1 MPALAAACTT
11 VGACSTNQGTGDNPA
26 TGVSASPTV
35 DKGSVDPHTTVVDD
49 TAAPQGYTM
58 DSINQMIQD
67 QEAESP
73 GINQDMV
80 SMAQEITADPAECAA
95 LIPTGVTYI
104 SKIVQNP
111 DAIAARDFTNESTD
125 ATLSVAV
132 SSDPQL
138 SNHPR
143 DVSVCESITRAH
155 AGGSTSYTAAPM
167 ELRVDGADSVT
178 AAEVTLTQS
187 SSPPPLSG
195 DNGSVSRIAYVEI
208 DGATYTVS
216 GSPKSHPK
224 ISPAW
229 SRRRP
234 RKSASDNTPR
244 VMPAPLP
251 GHRWRA
257 GDVAYRQARLTGSH
271 TPAAVAGSPPRM
283 GSKRRPAIRNSSPD
297 IPQVVAHPGKCP
309 RLQRV
314 LAFPC
319 WQSLSQYGK
328 SHTAR
333 KPLSSQ
339 HKENE
344 SRAASS
350 LRLSARATRRSP
362 LSQELLPH

>member
-1 MPALAAACTT
+1 MNRHIVPVLALAAACTT
-11 VGACSTNQGTGDNPA
+11 VGACSTNQDTGDSPA

-35 DKGSVDPHTTVVDD
+35 DKGPVYPHTTVVDD

-80 SMAQEITADPAECAA
+80 SMAQEVTADPAECAA

-138 SNHPR
+138 LNHPR
-143 DVSVCESITRAH
+143 DVSVCESITRTH

-187 SSPPPLSG
+187 SSPLFG

-216 GSPKSHPK
+216 GSPEVALEDFTRMVQAQAEK
-224 ISPAW
+224 I
-229 SRRRP
+229 
-234 RKSASDNTPR
+234 
-244 VMPAPLP
+244 
-251 GHRWRA
+251 
-257 GDVAYRQARLTGSH
+257 RQR
-271 TPAAVAGSPPRM
+271 
-283 GSKRRPAIRNSSPD
+283 
-297 IPQVVAHPGKCP
+297 
-309 RLQRV
+309 
-314 LAFPC
+314 
-319 WQSLSQYGK
+319 
-328 SHTAR
+328 
-333 KPLSSQ
+333 
-339 HKENE
+339 
-344 SRAASS
+344 
-350 LRLSARATRRSP
+350 
-362 LSQELLPH
+362 

>member
-1 MPALAAACTT
+1 MAAGPDTCSPPRTSDPQPARGHDRGVCYRVCMNRHIVPALALAAACTT
-11 VGACSTNQGTGDNPA
+11 VGACSTNQDTGDNPA

-35 DKGSVDPHTTVVDD
+35 DKGPVDPHTTVVDD
-49 TAAPQGYTM
+49 TAAPQGYSM

-67 QEAESP
+67 QEAENP

-80 SMAQEITADPAECAA
+80 SMAQEVTADPAECAA

-138 SNHPR
+138 LNHPR

-167 ELRVDGADSVT
+167 ELRVDGADSVI

-187 SSPPPLSG
+187 SSPLSG

-216 GSPKSHPK
+216 GSPEVAPEDFTRMVQAQAEK
-224 ISPAW
+224 I
-229 SRRRP
+229 
-234 RKSASDNTPR
+234 
-244 VMPAPLP
+244 
-251 GHRWRA
+251 
-257 GDVAYRQARLTGSH
+257 RQR
-271 TPAAVAGSPPRM
+271 
-283 GSKRRPAIRNSSPD
+283 
-297 IPQVVAHPGKCP
+297 
-309 RLQRV
+309 
-314 LAFPC
+314 
-319 WQSLSQYGK
+319 
-328 SHTAR
+328 
-333 KPLSSQ
+333 
-339 HKENE
+339 
-344 SRAASS
+344 
-350 LRLSARATRRSP
+350 
-362 LSQELLPH
+362 

>member
-1 MPALAAACTT
+1 MAAGPDTCSPPRTSDPQPARGHDRGFCYRECMNRHIVPALALAAACTT
-11 VGACSTNQGTGDNPA
+11 VGACSTNQDTGDNPA

-35 DKGSVDPHTTVVDD
+35 DQGPVDPHTTVVDD

-80 SMAQEITADPAECAA
+80 SMAQEVTADPAECAA

-111 DAIAARDFTNESTD
+111 DAIAAREFTNESTD

-132 SSDPQL
+132 SSEPQL
-138 SNHPR
+138 LNHPR

-187 SSPPPLSG
+187 SSPLSG

-216 GSPKSHPK
+216 GSPEVAPEDFTRMVQAQAEK
-224 ISPAW
+224 I
-229 SRRRP
+229 
-234 RKSASDNTPR
+234 
-244 VMPAPLP
+244 
-251 GHRWRA
+251 
-257 GDVAYRQARLTGSH
+257 RQR
-271 TPAAVAGSPPRM
+271 
-283 GSKRRPAIRNSSPD
+283 
-297 IPQVVAHPGKCP
+297 
-309 RLQRV
+309 
-314 LAFPC
+314 
-319 WQSLSQYGK
+319 
-328 SHTAR
+328 
-333 KPLSSQ
+333 
-339 HKENE
+339 
-344 SRAASS
+344 
-350 LRLSARATRRSP
+350 
-362 LSQELLPH
+362 

>member
-1 MPALAAACTT
+1 MVTYPTCPRTGIHGGGTRHMFAPRTSDPQPARGHDRGVCYCVCMNRHIVPALALAAACTT
-11 VGACSTNQGTGDNPA
+11 VGACSTNQDTGDNPA

-35 DKGSVDPHTTVVDD
+35 DKGPVDPHTTVVDD
-49 TAAPQGYTM
+49 TAAPQGYSM

-80 SMAQEITADPAECAA
+80 SMAQEVTADPAECAA
-95 LIPTGVTYI
+95 LVPTGVTYI

-138 SNHPR
+138 LNHPR

-187 SSPPPLSG
+187 SSPLSG

-216 GSPKSHPK
+216 GSPEVAPEEFTRMVQAQAEK
-224 ISPAW
+224 I
-229 SRRRP
+229 
-234 RKSASDNTPR
+234 
-244 VMPAPLP
+244 
-251 GHRWRA
+251 
-257 GDVAYRQARLTGSH
+257 RQR
-271 TPAAVAGSPPRM
+271 
-283 GSKRRPAIRNSSPD
+283 
-297 IPQVVAHPGKCP
+297 
-309 RLQRV
+309 
-314 LAFPC
+314 
-319 WQSLSQYGK
+319 
-328 SHTAR
+328 
-333 KPLSSQ
+333 
-339 HKENE
+339 
-344 SRAASS
+344 
-350 LRLSARATRRSP
+350 
-362 LSQELLPH
+362 

>member
-1 MPALAAACTT
+1 MNRHIVPALAAACTT

-187 SSPPPLSG
+187 SSPPFPVTTAPSAA
-195 DNGSVSRIAYVEI
+195 SPMSRST
-208 DGATYTVS
+208 GPPT
-216 GSPKSHPK
+216 P
-224 ISPAW
+224 SPAPR
-229 SRRRP
+229 SRTRRFHP
-234 RKSASDNTPR
+234 HGPGAGRENP
-244 VMPAPLP
+244 PAIT
-251 GHRWRA
+251 HR
-257 GDVAYRQARLTGSH
+257 GSC
-271 TPAAVAGSPPRM
+271 PPR
-283 GSKRRPAIRNSSPD
+283 SPGTGGGQETS
-297 IPQVVAHPGKCP
+297 P
-309 RLQRV
+309 
-314 LAFPC
+314 
-319 WQSLSQYGK
+319 
-328 SHTAR
+328 TA
-333 KPLSSQ
+333 KQ
-339 HKENE
+339 G
-344 SRAASS
+344 
-350 LRLSARATRRSP
+350 
-362 LSQELLPH
+362 